1 MTQDIGLDT
10 ILLGN
15 DAVHEEDKV
24 ENSLTVQVEEVE
36 AVNWKV
42 IQYRWLYGIHQLLT
56 IWKRY
61 VRQLFTTLN
70 QHQSVVVGGEVLP
83 FLDPDLLASSES
95 QILRQEHF
103 L

>member
-1 MTQDIGLDT
+1 MET

-15 DAVHEEDKV
+15 EAVHEEDKV
-24 ENSLTVQVEEVE
+24 E
-36 AVNWKV
+36 AVDRKV
-42 IQYRWLYGIHQLLT
+42 IQYGWLYGIQQLLT
-56 IWKRY
+56 ICKRY
-61 VRQLFTTLN
+61 MRQLFTTLN